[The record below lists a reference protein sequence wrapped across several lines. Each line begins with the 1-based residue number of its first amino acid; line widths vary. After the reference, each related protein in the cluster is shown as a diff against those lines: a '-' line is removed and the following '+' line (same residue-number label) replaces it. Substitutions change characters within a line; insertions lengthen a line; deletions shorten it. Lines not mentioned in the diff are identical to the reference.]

1 MSTTLSAP
9 GLLKKPLS
17 SRDRHFADR
26 FSFGYNKGLEAA
38 VADAGSGRAWFEQQ
52 LRYESI
58 KDKAADATKS
68 WYPNMWYSPA
78 RIFYRSQHADR
89 FPGAEGW
96 NVMED
101 LGRWTM
107 MRRILSNRQLHEMMV
122 DFWSNLLQIAIGD
135 DLAWPYR
142 ISYDAMIRKHAL
154 GRFDDMLV
162 AATTHPCMGLW
173 LDNATSTR
181 YAPNENLG
189 RELLELHSVGVDAGY
204 TQKDVENS
212 AKMLTGYRVDIY
224 FETKPG
230 SGDYDGTRALYYKDW
245 HWKGKLKIFGFSSPN
260 ADRDGRKETEKY
272 VRYLANHPAT
282 AKRIAT
288 RLAVRFVHDEP
299 SKDLIRTMTKAWT
312 RSGTDIKATL
322 QAMVGHPEF
331 ASSAGEKVRKPLEDL
346 LATVRALEIKPLKP
360 RADRETY
367 DDFAVSIFW
376 RAYSLGQTPYDWP
389 QPNGHPET
397 NLPWSSAGR
406 ALNSFDMHRSLA
418 AWYHPDDPKKDDRVQ
433 VPRLDSWLPKLPNKF
448 GTVVNHI
455 SGELLGVPATANMK
469 RSVSIRTGIA
479 LGKNVKASDMGDETV
494 GQILTALLGSPT
506 HMTR

>member
-9 GLLKKPLS
+9 VLLKKPLS
-17 SRDRHFADR
+17 ARDRHFADR
-26 FSFGYNKGLEAA
+26 FSFGYNKALEAA
-38 VADAGSGRAWFEQQ
+38 VADAGSGRAWFERQ

-78 RIFYRSQHADR
+78 QLFKRNYHDIYPAW
-89 FPGAEGW
+89 ELM
-96 NVMED
+96 ND

-122 DFWSNLLQIAIGD
+122 DFWSNSLQVAIGD
-135 DLAWPYR
+135 DAAWPFR

-154 GRFDDMLV
+154 GRFENMLV
-162 AATTHPCMGLW
+162 DAITHPAMGLW

-189 RELLELHSVGVDAGY
+189 REVLELYSVGVNAGY
-204 TQKDVENS
+204 TQKDVESS
-212 AKMLTGYRVDIY
+212 AKLLTGYRVDIY
-224 FETKPG
+224 AETKPG
-230 SGDYDGTRALYYKDW
+230 VYDGVNVLYYKDW
-245 HWKGKLKIFGFSSPN
+245 HWKGKLRIFGFKTPN
-260 ADRDGRKETEKY
+260 SDRDGRKETEKY
-272 VRYLANHPAT
+272 LRYLANHPAT
-282 AKRIAT
+282 ADRMCR

-360 RADRETY
+360 RNPDNY
-367 DDFAVSIFW
+367 GDDFATSIFW

-389 QPNGHPET
+389 QPNGHPED

-418 AWYHPDDPKKDDRVQ
+418 AWYHPEHPKDDNRVK
-433 VPRLDSWLPKLPNKF
+433 VPPIESWLPKLPNKF

-455 SGELLGVPATANMK
+455 SGELLGVPANAKAK
-469 RSVSIRTGIA
+469 RAVSERTGIQLDKKVTA
-479 LGKNVKASDMGDETV
+479 DDMGESV
-494 GQILTALLGSPT
+494 VAQILTALLGSPT